1 MEQPDSQQHPDT
13 GSPPAIGRLAAL
25 GGLGFL
31 VTSLA
36 GDLLIGAF
44 PRPDT
49 PVSQLVSFYTAHHT
63 QLLAAGMLLALS
75 GIFFAL
81 FGVAVWARIR
91 QAASNPMLAG
101 LQVRGDQGL
110 RQVPAEPGVHC
121 RALERQVLTGQ
132 GTRGPAGAAPPVR
145 ASPAVSSRTKRILR
159 EPGPECVAGTVPA
172 VPATQP
178 ARHQAHS
185 YATPIWQICTQY
197 QPELA
202 IATGRS
208 VVAQVPARHRSRSGR
223 PPHPGAGQR
232 MLRSAIRPPPHRN
245 R

>member
-101 LQVRGDQGL
+101 LAMIGTALVTVTTLASAGTFGVLGDIGGQHAIAPAALQAWHIMASAGSLADGASTFLFLVTAAAACILAPALPRWVAWSALPLAVLQLPPGQVGFL
-110 RQVPAEPGVHC
+110 ASLVFVPWAAAAGTSMLFSRPAR
-121 RALERQVLTGQ
+121 RALPST
-132 GTRGPAGAAPPVR
+132 A
-145 ASPAVSSRTKRILR
+145 
-159 EPGPECVAGTVPA
+159 
-172 VPATQP
+172 
-178 ARHQAHS
+178 
-185 YATPIWQICTQY
+185 YATAQ
-197 QPELA
+197 
-202 IATGRS
+202 TGI
-208 VVAQVPARHRSRSGR
+208 RH
-223 PPHPGAGQR
+223 A
-232 MLRSAIRPPPHRN
+232 
-245 R
+245 

>member
-1 MEQPDSQQHPDT
+1 MEQPDSEQNPDT
-13 GSPPAIGRLAAL
+13 GSPPAIGGLAAL

-101 LQVRGDQGL
+101 LAMIGT
-110 RQVPAEPGVHC
+110 
-121 RALERQVLTGQ
+121 ALVTVTTL
-132 GTRGPAGAAPPVR
+132 
-145 ASPAVSSRTKRILR
+145 AS
-159 EPGPECVAGTVPA
+159 AGTYGVLGDIGGQHAIAPAALQAWHIMASAGSLADGASTFLFLVTAAAAGILAPALPRWVAWPALPLAVLQLLPGQVGFLASLVFVPWA
-172 VPATQP
+172 AAAGTSMLFSRP
-178 ARHQAHS
+178 ARRAHPS
-185 YATPIWQICTQY
+185 AAYATTQ
-197 QPELA
+197 
-202 IATGRS
+202 TGI
-208 VVAQVPARHRSRSGR
+208 RH
-223 PPHPGAGQR
+223 A
-232 MLRSAIRPPPHRN
+232 
-245 R
+245 

>member
-101 LQVRGDQGL
+101 LAMIGTALVTVTTLASAGTYGVLGDIGGQHAIDPAALQAWHIMASAGSLADGASTFLFLVTAAAAGILAPALPRWVAWPALPLAVLQLLPGQVGFL
-110 RQVPAEPGVHC
+110 ASLVFVPWAAAAGTSMLFSRPAH
-121 RALERQVLTGQ
+121 RAL
-132 GTRGPAGAAPPVR
+132 PSAA
-145 ASPAVSSRTKRILR
+145 
-159 EPGPECVAGTVPA
+159 
-172 VPATQP
+172 
-178 ARHQAHS
+178 
-185 YATPIWQICTQY
+185 YATTQ
-197 QPELA
+197 
-202 IATGRS
+202 TGI
-208 VVAQVPARHRSRSGR
+208 RH
-223 PPHPGAGQR
+223 A
-232 MLRSAIRPPPHRN
+232 
-245 R
+245 

>member
-75 GIFFAL
+75 GSFFAL

-101 LQVRGDQGL
+101 LAMIGTALVTVTTLASAGTFGVLGDIGGQHAIAPAALQAWHIMASAGSLADAASTFLFLVTAAAAGILASALPRWVAWSALPLAVLQLPPGQVGFL
-110 RQVPAEPGVHC
+110 ASLVFVPWAAAAGTSMLFSRPAR
-121 RALERQVLTGQ
+121 RALPST
-132 GTRGPAGAAPPVR
+132 A
-145 ASPAVSSRTKRILR
+145 
-159 EPGPECVAGTVPA
+159 
-172 VPATQP
+172 
-178 ARHQAHS
+178 
-185 YATPIWQICTQY
+185 YATAQ
-197 QPELA
+197 
-202 IATGRS
+202 TGI
-208 VVAQVPARHRSRSGR
+208 RH
-223 PPHPGAGQR
+223 A
-232 MLRSAIRPPPHRN
+232 
-245 R
+245 